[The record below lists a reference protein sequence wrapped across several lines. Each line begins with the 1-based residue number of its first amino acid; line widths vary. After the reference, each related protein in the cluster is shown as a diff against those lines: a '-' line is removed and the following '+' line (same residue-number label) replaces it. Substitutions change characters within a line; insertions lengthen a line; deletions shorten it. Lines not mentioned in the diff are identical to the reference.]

1 MKKLEILLAVKPLS
15 ANVMYLR
22 NRHKTAAYKN
32 YQMEIRDELMG
43 IDWPF
48 GNTPVKFD
56 IDAGFSTRAADIDN
70 VLKPLLDTFQSIYDD
85 FNDNKVYEL
94 QATKYIVPKGRE
106 FLRVRITETAEP
118 ETPKQVQQETKS
130 ET

>member
-1 MKKLEILLAVKPLS
+1 
-15 ANVMYLR
+15 MYLR

-43 IDWPF
+43 VEWPF
-48 GNTPVKFD
+48 GTNPVKFD

-70 VLKPLLDTFQSIYDD
+70 ILKPLLDTFQSIYED

-94 QATKYIVPKGRE
+94 IATKYIVSKGDE
-106 FLRVRITETAEP
+106 FLRVRI
-118 ETPKQVQQETKS
+118 S
-130 ET
+130 ETTEPKKED